1 VPLPADG
8 ALPLGGNEGPFRA
21 LDLPA
26 LGTVQRAQDGW
37 QLTPASGQRARLEGL
52 PLGEATPLAL
62 GMAVHFETGSLTLR
76 LIRVEAP

>member
-1 VPLPADG
+1 
-8 ALPLGGNEGPFRA
+8 
-21 LDLPA
+21 
-26 LGTVQRAQDGW
+26 VQRAQDGW